1 MFTIPIYM
9 GAFTILGGKGAKGP
23 AVSMDRV
30 GQMLIHGIHSSGQ
43 FRKLILSMA
52 RIKMSFLKFE

>member
-1 MFTIPIYM
+1 M

-23 AVSMDRV
+23 VVSMDRV
-30 GQMLIHGIHSSGQ
+30 GQMLIHGIHSLGQ

-52 RIKMSFLKFE
+52 RIKMSLLKFE

>member
-1 MFTIPIYM
+1 M